1 MKRKSFKI
9 ALSAIYTVFALIS
22 FVVESLLPPLYLP
35 GARIGLSN
43 IFILLA
49 VITVGW
55 QYGFIALAVK
65 CLLGSLF
72 VGNFSAVIYSL
83 PAGAIALAIEIII
96 LRFIK
101 KSSVVS
107 VSVAGGVI
115 NVLLQNLIFCLVTKS
130 TAYLAY
136 LPYLAL
142 IGAVAG
148 AVVGLIVFLIIKKF
162 PSFEKDDREKIM
174 ENEIE

>member
-1 MKRKSFKI
+1 MKRFSFKI
-9 ALSAIYTVFALIS
+9 ALTAIYTVLALIS
-22 FVVESLLPPLYLP
+22 FVVESLLPTLYFP
-35 GARIGLSN
+35 GARVGLSN
-43 IFILLA
+43 VFILLA

-55 QYGFIALAVK
+55 QYGFIVLIIK

-83 PAGAIALAIEIII
+83 PSGIVTLVIEIII

-101 KSSVVS
+101 KTSVVS
-107 VSVAGGVI
+107 VSVLGGVM
-115 NVLLQNLIFCLVTKS
+115 NVLLQNATFCLVTKS
-130 TAYLAY
+130 TAYLTY

-148 AVVGLIVFLIIKKF
+148 SVVGFIVYLIIKKF
-162 PSFEKDDREKIM
+162 PSVNKGDIEKTV
-174 ENEIE
+174 EN